1 MLNRIRDIKIFT
13 LAAGC
18 IVAVGC
24 NESPTGTTATT
35 ADGNAAESST
45 TTANRPVYPDN
56 SATNSRDRDD
66 DSAKLPIDQ
75 NENKTDIGITADI
88 RSQVVDTKMSVDA
101 QNVKIITQDGR
112 VTLRGPVENAEEKKR
127 IEEIAHSVAGI
138 DKVDSLLEVTR
149 E

>member
-1 MLNRIRDIKIFT
+1 MRDIKLFA

-24 NESPTGTTATT
+24 NESPTATT

-56 SATNSRDRDD
+56 SATNIRDRE
-66 DSAKLPIDQ
+66 DSAKSPIDQ

-88 RSQVVDTKMSVDA
+88 RSQVVDTKMSVNA

-112 VTLRGPVENAEEKKR
+112 VTLRGPVATAEEKTR
-127 IEEIAHSVAGI
+127 IEEIAHSVAGV
-138 DKVDSLLEVTR
+138 DKVDSLLEVTPQ
-149 E
+149 

>member
-66 DSAKLPIDQ
+66 SAKLPIDQ

-112 VTLRGPVENAEEKKR
+112 VTLRGPVKTAEEKQR
-127 IEEIAHSVAGI
+127 IEKIAHSVAGS

>member
-1 MLNRIRDIKIFT
+1 MLNWIRDIKVFT

-24 NESPTGTTATT
+24 NESPRATT
-35 ADGNAAESST
+35 SDGNAAESST

-56 SATNSRDRDD
+56 SATNIRDRE
-66 DSAKLPIDQ
+66 DSAKSPIDQ

-88 RSQVVDTKMSVDA
+88 RSQVVDTKMSVNA

-112 VTLRGPVENAEEKKR
+112 VTLRGPVATAEEKTR
-127 IEEIAHSVAGI
+127 IEEIAHSVAGV
-138 DKVDSLLEVTR
+138 DKVDSLLEVTPQ
-149 E
+149 

>member
-1 MLNRIRDIKIFT
+1 MLNRIRDIKVFT

-24 NESPTGTTATT
+24 NQSPPTTTT
-35 ADGNAAESST
+35 DGNAVESST

-56 SATNSRDRDD
+56 SETNTRDRD

-75 NENKTDIGITADI
+75 NENTTDIGITAEI

-112 VTLRGPVENAEEKKR
+112 VTLRGPVKTAEEKQR
-127 IEEIAHSVAGI
+127 IEEIAQAVAGKE
-138 DKVDSLLEVTR
+138 KVDSQLEVTP
-149 E
+149 

>member
-1 MLNRIRDIKIFT
+1 MLNWIRDIKVFT

-24 NESPTGTTATT
+24 NESPTATT
-35 ADGNAAESST
+35 ADGKAAESST

-56 SATNSRDRDD
+56 SATNIRDRDD
-66 DSAKLPIDQ
+66 SAKSPIDQ

-112 VTLRGPVENAEEKKR
+112 VTLRGPVKTAEEKKR
-127 IEEIAHSVAGI
+127 IEEIAHSVAGV
-138 DKVDSLLEVTR
+138 DKVDSLLEVTP

>member
-1 MLNRIRDIKIFT
+1 MLNWMRDIKLFA

-24 NESPTGTTATT
+24 NESPTATT

-56 SATNSRDRDD
+56 SATNIRDRE
-66 DSAKLPIDQ
+66 DSAKSPIDQ

-88 RSQVVDTKMSVDA
+88 RSQVVDTKMSVNA

-112 VTLRGPVENAEEKKR
+112 VTLRGPVATAEEKTR
-127 IEEIAHSVAGI
+127 IEEIAHSVAGV
-138 DKVDSLLEVTR
+138 DKVDSLLEVTPQ
-149 E
+149 

>member
-66 DSAKLPIDQ
+66 SAKLPIDQ
-75 NENKTDIGITADI
+75 NENETDIGITADI
-88 RSQVVDTKMSVDA
+88 RSQVVDTKMSVNA

-112 VTLRGPVENAEEKKR
+112 VTLRGPVKTAEEKKR

>member
-1 MLNRIRDIKIFT
+1 MLNRIRDIKVFT

-24 NESPTGTTATT
+24 NQSPTATT
-35 ADGNAAESST
+35 ADGKAAESST
-45 TTANRPVYPDN
+45 TTANGRVDADN
-56 SATNSRDRDD
+56 SATNSRDRD

-75 NENKTDIGITADI
+75 NENETDIGITADI
-88 RSQVVDTKMSVDA
+88 RSQVVDTKMSVNA

-112 VTLRGPVENAEEKKR
+112 VTLRGPVKTAEEKKR
-127 IEEIAHSVAGI
+127 IEEIAHSVAGV
-138 DKVDSLLEVTR
+138 DKVDSLLEVTP

>member
-24 NESPTGTTATT
+24 NQSTPTTTT
-35 ADGNAAESST
+35 DGNAVESST

-56 SATNSRDRDD
+56 SAVNSRDQD

-75 NENKTDIGITADI
+75 NENTTDIGITADI
-88 RSQVVDTKMSVDA
+88 RSQVVDTKMSVNA

-112 VTLRGPVENAEEKKR
+112 VTLRGPVATAEEKQR
-127 IEEIAHSVAGI
+127 IEEIAHSVAGV
-138 DKVDSLLEVTR
+138 DKVESLLEVTR

>member
-56 SATNSRDRDD
+56 SATNIRDRE
-66 DSAKLPIDQ
+66 DSAKSPIDQ

-88 RSQVVDTKMSVDA
+88 RSQVVDTKMSVNA

-112 VTLRGPVENAEEKKR
+112 VTLRGPVATAEEKTR
-127 IEEIAHSVAGI
+127 IEEIAHSVAGV
-138 DKVDSLLEVTR
+138 DKVDSLLEVTPQ
-149 E
+149 